1 MRVQTELRLPVD
13 LTQLIR
19 HLNEEWR
26 SAITQLNQLSEG
38 QINAATNAA
47 PAPPTGSVVNYNQG
61 DFIRNSA
68 PTVLGTAGSQYV
80 VMGWVCVAS
89 GAPGTWVASRT
100 LTGT

>member
-19 HLNEEWR
+19 HLNAEWR
-26 SAITQLNQLSEG
+26 NAITQLNQLSEG
-38 QINAATNAA
+38 QINAANNAA
-47 PAPPTGSVVNYNQG
+47 TAAPTGAAVNYNRG

-68 PTVLGTAGSQYV
+68 PSVLGTAGSQYV
-80 VMGWVCVAS
+80 LMGWVCVAS
-89 GAPGTWVASRT
+89 GAPGTWAESRT